1 MMSMYEKFV
10 NLLNTYCN
18 QAGYPIQIEKTLHEL
33 SLDDANSVNVF
44 TSEYKDLNSISMDS
58 IAQNVVARIH
68 FGGPPRKDVAPAS
81 VDSFLID
88 SNGYWYF
95 IEFKNQYISSKK
107 VKEDCVKKS
116 YANVFWLFK
125 ILDEMQRK
133 QLFSFDAYSSCTTEI
148 SPFEFVKKYCK
159 FILVIGKDKVD
170 NELNKIREAKKA
182 KMTMPDSCRFL
193 RKLESYV
200 FKSADV
206 YSADQFDREFVKKF
220 RYS

>member
-1 MMSMYEKFV
+1 MMSMYESFV
-10 NLLNTYCN
+10 NLLTNYCR
-18 QAGYPIQIEKTLHEL
+18 QVGYPIQIEKSLH
-33 SLDDANSVNVF
+33 D
-44 TSEYKDLNSISMDS
+44 TSEDEEHSVKIFSSVHQDLSSISMDS

-68 FGGPPRKDVAPAS
+68 FGDPPRKDVAPAS

-170 NELNKIREAKKA
+170 NELNRIREAKKA

>member
-1 MMSMYEKFV
+1 MMSMYESFV
-10 NLLNTYCN
+10 NLLTNYCR
-18 QAGYPIQIEKTLHEL
+18 QVGYPIQIEK
-33 SLDDANSVNVF
+33 SLQDSSEDDSNAVKIFVSK
-44 TSEYKDLNSISMDS
+44 YKDLNSISMDS
-58 IAQNVVARIH
+58 IAHDVV
-68 FGGPPRKDVAPAS
+68 RKIYFAGTTKEDESPAS

-125 ILDEMQRK
+125 ILDELQRK

-170 NELNKIREAKKA
+170 NELNRIREAKKA